1 MLRIHHLLFLLL
13 SLVTFAS
20 SAQINMADSTAQ
32 VVTYWDK
39 GEKQNYTVTVEKL
52 KIKGEDTTSKEYVS
66 YDVEITVLKA
76 EDKSYT
82 VEWLYKNM
90 QSNNEN
96 PVIQKILKINNDL
109 KVVYKTDEL
118 GIFVEVVNW
127 KEIKD
132 FIQEAMT
139 ILKKD
144 YNEIPGMDKV
154 FNQIE
159 KTYSTREAIES
170 VSIADI
176 QQFHV
181 FHGGKYKL
189 AEQIELNMKVP
200 NLYGDVPFDSQ
211 ILVYL
216 DEVNTDDKNFIIR
229 SSQEI
234 NPEQLTNATFEYL
247 TKMATTLKTTPP
259 KRDDIKDLA
268 NQTLTASRIHDTGWV
283 IYSVQTKT
291 VTSEDISS
299 VEERVIEIK

>member
-1 MLRIHHLLFLLL
+1 MVRIFLLL
-13 SLVTFAS
+13 LLQFLIAFVSN
-20 SAQINMADSTAQ
+20 AQINMADSTAQ
-32 VVTYWDK
+32 VITYWDK

-52 KIKGEDTTSKEYVS
+52 KIKGADTTTREYVS

-82 VEWLYKNM
+82 IEWLYKNM
-90 QSNNEN
+90 QSNNDN
-96 PVIQKILKINNDL
+96 PVIQKIFKINNDM

-132 FIQEAMT
+132 FIHDAMV

-144 YNEIPGMDKV
+144 YNEIPGMDKI

-159 KTYSTREAIES
+159 KTYSTKEAIES

-189 AEQIELNMKVP
+189 AEQIELSMKVP
-200 NLYGDVPFDSQ
+200 NLYGEVPFDSQ

-216 DEVNTDDKNFIIR
+216 DEVNTNDKNFIIR

-234 NPEQLTNATFEYL
+234 NSEQLTKATFDYL
-247 TKMATTLKTTPP
+247 TKMANTLKTTPP
-259 KRDDIKDLA
+259 KREDLKDLE
-268 NQTLTASRIHDTGWV
+268 NQTLTSSRIHDTGWV
-283 IYSVQTKT
+283 IYSIQTKT
-291 VTSEDISS
+291 VTSDNVSS